1 MPLLEREWPKCCRRC
16 YEKYFSLLELHMSL
30 DNTPSP
36 RCGGA
41 HDGEVAIGERP
52 YFGEPLGKPGSLVL
66 QVAENNFVYQDLY
79 RSHWGF

>member
-1 MPLLEREWPKCCRRC
+1 
-16 YEKYFSLLELHMSL
+16 MSL

-52 YFGEPLGKPGSLVL
+52 CFGEPLGKPGSLFFP
-66 QVAENNFVYQDLY
+66 VAENNFVYQDLH
-79 RSHWGF
+79 RSHWFFSTIGIILIQDRKQMKK